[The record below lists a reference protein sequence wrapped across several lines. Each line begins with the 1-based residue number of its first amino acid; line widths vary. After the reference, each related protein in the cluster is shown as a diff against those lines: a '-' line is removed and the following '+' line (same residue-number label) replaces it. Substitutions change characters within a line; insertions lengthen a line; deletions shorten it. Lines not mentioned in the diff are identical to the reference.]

1 MNGGPHGER
10 NVSVTSSST
19 TLMACRNDYRYVA
32 NPRRR
37 ERIILCLATVPLSA
51 IGNPSDR
58 HHAQDGGGGADV
70 IA

>member
-1 MNGGPHGER
+1 
-10 NVSVTSSST
+10 
-19 TLMACRNDYRYVA
+19 MACRNDYRYVA